1 MNPALIAPGKT
12 TIAFAFLSR
21 SRGIDLSATLMISL
35 KAADDLSTRSTADLS
50 CFPGFFWEY
59 AVEPKTKQT
68 KSVKHAATKIRLISP
83 SVNISISGTITDAFF
98 LEYIF
103 VQSCLEQCRLRYAQ
117 GLFGF
122 FRNDVLLETESPCV
136 EIEELSGYFPLFGF
150 TYASLRI
157 RSMPK
162 RTTAFTAHCVDDLF
176 DACCRK
182 AFVHFLDKV
191 FLDRVRI
198 KMQHRHESTLRAA
211 FFGTFEQ
218 TGDIRFV
225 VARNNGRDPYTS

>member
-1 MNPALIAPGKT
+1 PALIAPGKT

-21 SRGIDLSATLMISL
+21 SLGIDLSATLMISL

-136 EIEELSGYFPLFGF
+136 EIEEVPAHFTLFRVIHSAGGLPL
-150 TYASLRI
+150 TAD
-157 RSMPK
+157 P
-162 RTTAFTAHCVDDLF
+162 TTLYTAPAD
-176 DACCRK
+176 
-182 AFVHFLDKV
+182 
-191 FLDRVRI
+191 
-198 KMQHRHESTLRAA
+198 
-211 FFGTFEQ
+211 
-218 TGDIRFV
+218 
-225 VARNNGRDPYTS
+225 